1 MGVNIL
7 KEEFIIMKLT
17 LIFSYVLLLFVL
29 RYGFEII
36 NDQVTLLLLIV
47 GLALFGFS
55 NKKNRAG

>member
-7 KEEFIIMKLT
+7 KEEFMIMKLT

-55 NKKNRAG
+55 NRKK

>member
-1 MGVNIL
+1 M

-55 NKKNRAG
+55 NRKK

>member
-29 RYGFEII
+29 RYGFEIF

-55 NKKNRAG
+55 NKKK